1 MNSTG
6 ISQSWA
12 RITAV
17 AAVLLVAGGVSA
29 AEVKRVPKSQ
39 AEIGL
44 SFAPLVR
51 SAAPAV
57 VNIYTRRVVRSRP
70 VSPLFNDPFF
80 RRFFGNQ
87 FAPGGG
93 QKKRVQNS
101 LGSGVIVS
109 ADGLIVTNH
118 HVIDKADEITV
129 VLTDRR
135 EFEAEVV
142 TRDEGTDL
150 AVLRISTAGETL
162 PFLELR
168 DSDTLEVGDLVLAIG
183 NPFGVGQTVTSGIV
197 SALARTARG
206 VSDFGFFIQ
215 TDAAINPGNSGG
227 ALISLDGGLVGI
239 NTAIYSRGGGSN
251 GIGFAIPSNM
261 VATVIGSAASGG
273 QVVRPWLGARGQTVG
288 ADIARSLKLP
298 RPTGVLVNSVHPAGP
313 TAEAGLQVGDV
324 ILAVNGKEIPDAN
337 SLKFRVATLNIGGRA
352 DIEVVRNGRRLTLV
366 VPLRAAPET
375 PKRDLSLITGP
386 NPYAGAEVA
395 NISPALAEEISLD
408 TDLTG
413 VLVMRLKRGSPAD
426 RIGLEPGD
434 ILLRLNGNDIPS
446 VAALKRLVARDYSAW
461 RIEISRA
468 GRVLQL
474 IIRG

>member
-1 MNSTG
+1 MTLSVSRYFCAAFVAAMLVGPG
-6 ISQSWA
+6 ISVGA
-12 RITAV
+12 D
-17 AAVLLVAGGVSA
+17 
-29 AEVKRVPKSQ
+29 EKRVPVSR
-39 AEIGL
+39 AEVSL
-44 SFAPLVR
+44 SFAPLVK

-57 VNIYTRRVVRSRP
+57 VNIYTRRVVRARRI
-70 VSPLFNDPFF
+70 SPLFNDPFF

-87 FAPGGG
+87 FAPGSR
-93 QKKRVQNS
+93 QNQRVQNS

-109 ADGLIVTNH
+109 AGGLIVTND

-150 AVLRISTAGETL
+150 AVLRIKAEDEKL

-206 VSDFGFFIQ
+206 VSDYGFFIQ

-227 ALISLDGGLVGI
+227 ALIALDGGLVGI

-261 VATVIGSAASGG
+261 VATVIGSAVSGG
-273 QVVRPWLGARGQTVG
+273 RVVRPWLGARGQTI
-288 ADIARSLKLP
+288 DSDLARSLGLS
-298 RPTGVLVNSVHPAGP
+298 RPSGVLVNSVYPAGP
-313 TAEAGLQVGDV
+313 SARAGLEVGDV
-324 ILAVNGKEIPDAN
+324 VVSINGKEIADAN
-337 SLKFRVATLNIGGRA
+337 TMKFRVATLSVGGSAEFSVMRRGQRVNISM
-352 DIEVVRNGRRLTLV
+352 
-366 VPLRAAPET
+366 PLHAAPEI
-375 PKRDLSLITGP
+375 PLRDLSLIGGTS
-386 NPYAGAEVA
+386 PYTGAEVA
-395 NISPALAEEISLD
+395 NLSPALAEEISFD
-408 TDLTG
+408 TDASG
-413 VLVMRLKRGSPAD
+413 VVVMRIKRGSPAD

-434 ILLRLNGNDIPS
+434 ILLRLNGGEIDS
-446 VAALKRLVARDYSAW
+446 VASLRQVIMREYATW
-461 RIEISRA
+461 RIEIVRG
-468 GRVLQL
+468 GRTLQL
-474 IIRG
+474 IIKG

>member
-1 MNSTG
+1 MKLNVSRHLG
-6 ISQSWA
+6 AAI
-12 RITAV
+12 V
-17 AAVLLVAGGVSA
+17 AAVLIGQALPAGA
-29 AEVKRVPKSQ
+29 QEVRVPASR
-39 AEIGL
+39 AEINL
-44 SFAPLVR
+44 SFAPLVK

-57 VNIYTRRVVRSRP
+57 VNIYTRRVVRARRI
-70 VSPLFNDPFF
+70 SPLFNDPFF

-87 FAPGGG
+87 FPPGSR
-93 QKKRVQNS
+93 QNQRVQNS

-150 AVLRISTAGETL
+150 AVLRIKAKDEKL
-162 PFLELR
+162 PFLRLR

-183 NPFGVGQTVTSGIV
+183 NPFGVGQTVTGGIV

-227 ALISLDGGLVGI
+227 ALIALDGGLIGI

-261 VATVIGSAASGG
+261 VATVIGSAMSGG
-273 QVVRPWLGARGQTVG
+273 QVVRPWLGARGQTV
-288 ADIARSLKLP
+288 DSDLARSLGLS
-298 RPTGVLVNSVHPAGP
+298 RPSGVLVNSVYPDGP
-313 TAEAGLQVGDV
+313 GARAGLKVGDV
-324 ILAVNGKEIPDAN
+324 VVSINDKEIADAN
-337 SLKFRVATLNIGGRA
+337 TMKFRVATLRVGGAAKFSVMRRGKRV
-352 DIEVVRNGRRLTLV
+352 DIS
-366 VPLRAAPET
+366 VPLQAAPEI
-375 PKRDLSLITGP
+375 PPRDLSLIGGA

-395 NISPALAEEISLD
+395 NLSPALAEEISFD
-408 TDLTG
+408 TDASG
-413 VLVMRLKRGSPAD
+413 VVVMRIKRGSPAD

-434 ILLRLNGNDIPS
+434 ILLRLNGGEIDS
-446 VAALKRLVARDYSAW
+446 VATLRQVIKREYSTW
-461 RIEISRA
+461 RIEIVRG
-468 GRVLQL
+468 GRTLQL

>member
-1 MNSTG
+1 MKSRL
-6 ISQSWA
+6 SRHSCA
-12 RITAV
+12 ALV
-17 AAVLLVAGGVSA
+17 AALLVAPGVSVGA
-29 AEVKRVPKSQ
+29 DEKRVPASR
-39 AEIGL
+39 AEVNL
-44 SFAPLVR
+44 SFAPLVK
-51 SAAPAV
+51 AASPAV
-57 VNIYTRRVVRSRP
+57 VNIYTRRVVRARRI
-70 VSPLFNDPFF
+70 SPLFNDPFF
-80 RRFFGNQ
+80 RRFFGDQ
-87 FAPGGG
+87 FAPGGR
-93 QKKRVQNS
+93 QNQRVQNS

-150 AVLRISTAGETL
+150 AVLRIKAKDEKL
-162 PFLELR
+162 PFLKLR

-227 ALISLDGGLVGI
+227 ALIALDGGLIGI

-261 VATVIGSAASGG
+261 VATVIGSAVSGG
-273 QVVRPWLGARGQTVG
+273 QVVRPWLGARGQTV
-288 ADIARSLKLP
+288 DSDLARSLGLS
-298 RPTGVLVNSVHPAGP
+298 RPSGVLINSVYPDGP
-313 TAEAGLQVGDV
+313 GARAGLKVGDV
-324 ILAVNGKEIPDAN
+324 VVSINGKEIADAN
-337 SLKFRVATLNIGGRA
+337 TMKFRIATLRVGGA
-352 DIEVVRNGRRLTLV
+352 ATFSVMRRGQRVTV
-366 VPLRAAPET
+366 SVPLQVAPEI
-375 PKRDLSLITGP
+375 PPRDLSLVGGS

-395 NISPALAEEISLD
+395 NLSPALAEEISFD
-408 TDLTG
+408 TDASG
-413 VLVMRLKRGSPAD
+413 VVVMRIKRGSPAD

-434 ILLRLNGNDIPS
+434 ILLRLNGNEIES
-446 VAALKRLVARDYSAW
+446 VSKLRQMVKRGYATW
-461 RIEISRA
+461 RIEIVRG
-468 GRVLQL
+468 GRTLQL

>member
-1 MNSTG
+1 MIST
-6 ISQSWA
+6 IFRLKSAIVVTS
-12 RITAV
+12 I
-17 AAVLLVAGGVSA
+17 LLSAGGVLA
-29 AEVKRVPKSQ
+29 ADAKRVPASRG
-39 AEIGL
+39 EIDL

-57 VNIYTRRVVRSRP
+57 VNIYTRRVVRSRQI
-70 VSPLFNDPFF
+70 SPLFNDPFF

-87 FAPGGG
+87 FAPGGQ
-93 QKKRVQNS
+93 QKNRVQNS

-109 ADGLIVTNH
+109 AGGLIVTNH

-150 AVLRISTAGETL
+150 AVLRIKTKGEVL

-239 NTAIYSRGGGSN
+239 NTAIYS
-251 GIGFAIPSNM
+251 
-261 VATVIGSAASGG
+261 
-273 QVVRPWLGARGQTVG
+273 
-288 ADIARSLKLP
+288 
-298 RPTGVLVNSVHPAGP
+298 
-313 TAEAGLQVGDV
+313 
-324 ILAVNGKEIPDAN
+324 
-337 SLKFRVATLNIGGRA
+337 
-352 DIEVVRNGRRLTLV
+352 
-366 VPLRAAPET
+366 
-375 PKRDLSLITGP
+375 LSLIH
-386 NPYAGAEVA
+386 
-395 NISPALAEEISLD
+395 I
-408 TDLTG
+408 
-413 VLVMRLKRGSPAD
+413 
-426 RIGLEPGD
+426 
-434 ILLRLNGNDIPS
+434 
-446 VAALKRLVARDYSAW
+446 
-461 RIEISRA
+461 
-468 GRVLQL
+468 
-474 IIRG
+474 

>member
-1 MNSTG
+1 M
-6 ISQSWA
+6 
-12 RITAV
+12 
-17 AAVLLVAGGVSA
+17 VLTSA
-29 AEVKRVPKSQ
+29 MPTSAQVKRVPASK
-39 AEIGL
+39 AEISL
-44 SFAPLVR
+44 SFAPLVK

-57 VNIYTRRVVRSRP
+57 VNIYTRRVVRARRI
-70 VSPLFNDPFF
+70 SPLFNDPFF

-87 FAPGGG
+87 FAPGNR
-93 QKKRVQNS
+93 QNQRVQNS

-150 AVLRISTAGETL
+150 AVLRIKANNEKL
-162 PFLELR
+162 PFLKLR

-227 ALISLDGGLVGI
+227 ALIALDGGLVGI

-261 VATVIGSAASGG
+261 VATVIGSAVSGG
-273 QVVRPWLGARGQTVG
+273 QVVRPWLGARGQTVN
-288 ADIARSLKLP
+288 ADLARSLGLS
-298 RPTGVLVNSVHPAGP
+298 RPSGVLVN
-313 TAEAGLQVGDV
+313 
-324 ILAVNGKEIPDAN
+324 
-337 SLKFRVATLNIGGRA
+337 
-352 DIEVVRNGRRLTLV
+352 
-366 VPLRAAPET
+366 
-375 PKRDLSLITGP
+375 
-386 NPYAGAEVA
+386 
-395 NISPALAEEISLD
+395 
-408 TDLTG
+408 
-413 VLVMRLKRGSPAD
+413 
-426 RIGLEPGD
+426 
-434 ILLRLNGNDIPS
+434 
-446 VAALKRLVARDYSAW
+446 
-461 RIEISRA
+461 
-468 GRVLQL
+468 
-474 IIRG
+474 